1 MDEDRA
7 RNRAD
12 NGSEN
17 LAVLRHFTINIL
29 NNDKADIGMK
39 RKFRKAAA
47 KRDYLRQLLI
57 QN

>member
-17 LAVLRHFTINIL
+17 LAVLRNFTLNIL
-29 NNDKADIGMK
+29 SNDKTAIGMK

-47 KRDYLRQLLI
+47 KSAYLRQLLL